1 MGYQKLQ
8 VGRATEMNNKLSNTE
23 DCVNLNDARIP
34 PFACDATSSG
44 ATVVAVNA
52 NTFINAAGTALVEV
66 GDLVFQSSAG
76 IDFASRI
83 VAIVD
88 DTTIT
93 IGNSSVSYGAG
104 DTLSVLSQS
113 TEPAV
118 LYVGTVNTT
127 GSPTLKIRTMG
138 GDDVTFHNP
147 VQGSFLPVQTKRI
160 FLTGTADV
168 TNVLALF

>member
-8 VGRATEMNNKLSNTE
+8 VGRATEMQSKTSDTE
-23 DCVNLNDARIP
+23 NCVNLNDVRIP
-34 PFACDATSSG
+34 SFACDGSSSG
-44 ATVVAVNA
+44 ATVVAVVA
-52 NTFINAAGTALVEV
+52 NTFINAAGTPLVEL
-66 GDLVFQSSAG
+66 GDLVYRDNGAD
-76 IDFASRI
+76 IATRI

-88 DTTIT
+88 DQTIT
-93 IGNSSVSYGAG
+93 VGSSSVTYGAG
-104 DTLSVLSQS
+104 TNLTVLSQS

-118 LYVGTVNTT
+118 LYVGTVDTT
-127 GSPTLKIRTMG
+127 GSPKLKIRTMG

-160 FLTGTADV
+160 FITGTSDV